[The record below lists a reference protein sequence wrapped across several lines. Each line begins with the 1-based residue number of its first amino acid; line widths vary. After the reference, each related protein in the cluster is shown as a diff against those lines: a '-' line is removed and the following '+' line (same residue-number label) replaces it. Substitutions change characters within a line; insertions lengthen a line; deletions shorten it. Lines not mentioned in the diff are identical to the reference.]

1 MSFLQLL
8 LQMHAQE
15 AVIVTVEEAEAR
27 PEATVEVHTE
37 VIPATDRPA
46 IEVIPIGLAHR
57 LVR

>member
-1 MSFLQLL
+1 
-8 LQMHAQE
+8 MHAQE